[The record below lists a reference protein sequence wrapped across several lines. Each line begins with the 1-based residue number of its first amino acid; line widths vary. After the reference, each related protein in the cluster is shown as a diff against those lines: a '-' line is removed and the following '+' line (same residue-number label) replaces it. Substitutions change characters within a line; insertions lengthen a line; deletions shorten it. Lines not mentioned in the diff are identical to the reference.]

1 MITKEIDKLLSEQKL
16 GFVATV
22 SPNGTPNL
30 SPKGTIISLD
40 KNTLAFADIRSPQT
54 IRNLQANPSVEIN
67 VVDPFARKGYRFK
80 GTAKIISDGKKFNK
94 ILSHYKSL
102 GVTSSIKSIV
112 VVKVKKVSEVTSP
125 LYDIGFTEEEIKNRW
140 KKYYL
145 YFWINFFGV
154 YVHLLMLFLLQLVL
168 SSYSVI
174 FGS

>member
-1 MITKEIDKLLSEQKL
+1 MITKEIVKLLSEQKL

-54 IRNLQANPSVEIN
+54 IRNLQSNPSVEIN
-67 VVDPFARKGYRFK
+67 VVDPFARRGYRFK

-94 ILSHYKSL
+94 ILSHYQSL

-112 VVKVKKVSEVTSP
+112 IVKVEKDSEVTSP
-125 LYDIGFTEEEIKNRW
+125 LYDLGFTEEELKTRW
-140 KKYYL
+140 KKHYL
-145 YFWINFFGV
+145 S
-154 YVHLLMLFLLQLVL
+154 L
-168 SSYSVI
+168 
-174 FGS
+174 